1 MLLQFFQIELFLPG
15 TMILQLLSQS
25 LETDTSVINGYAQF
39 GVASVSG
46 RTMEITELK
55 AQTTLFK
62 SDINDAHYHNGIF
75 TNLEPNTLYAYRIE
89 MVKTGQSF
97 IILKPRT

>member
-25 LETDTSVINGYAQF
+25 LGGYTSIVNSCARF

-46 RTMEITELK
+46 GTMEIITELK

-62 SDINDAHYHNGIF
+62 
-75 TNLEPNTLYAYRIE
+75 
-89 MVKTGQSF
+89 K
-97 IILKPRT
+97 